1 MCISRE
7 LDFMLLDES
16 MHFTMTSILM
26 PYHMYQYDIDSIF
39 VVYKKKFFEFMM
51 TYAHEHNTLRSP
63 YRCIIDGKY
72 LDSIGI
78 YLEYPLGF
86 LIIGL
91 LWLQCMKVG

>member
-1 MCISRE
+1 
-7 LDFMLLDES
+7 
-16 MHFTMTSILM
+16 
-26 PYHMYQYDIDSIF
+26 
-39 VVYKKKFFEFMM
+39 MM